1 MRKRAVR
8 ISILTFLLTA
18 SLTAAFFLWDL
29 QRRSNDLTLADNAL
43 TERLGGITTTV
54 GAIATAQQ
62 GYVAPGQLDEPW
74 FERMTMLLEQL
85 NRELAAVRLSLRTA
99 DAVKAL
105 DSIGVA
111 RKALVAADERVREN
125 LTLGQELMAADV
137 IFSDGRNSVDAIS
150 TGLHDVRTAE
160 ASRNGAERAA
170 LDRERWIVLG
180 LATLAWF
187 AVVVVLMSAPA
198 SATASSGAATEKEET
213 HPPASV
219 AGADANKG
227 PSVDLAATAAL
238 CTDLSRV
245 AEIAALSELLGR
257 AASILDAS
265 GATLW
270 LGAGEQLFAVLGH
283 GYTPQML
290 ARFGPIPRDADN
302 AAAKAWRT
310 GRVATVRSTETTA
323 GGIVAPMFGPSG
335 CIGVLAFESR
345 SNHEYDTTLQ
355 AVTTLI
361 AAQVSTAVSAWPAAS
376 GPPASAARPA

>member
-18 SLTAAFFLWDL
+18 SLAATFFLWDI
-29 QRRSNDLTLADNAL
+29 QRRTVELIAADDALA
-43 TERLGGITTTV
+43 ERLDGIATTV
-54 GAIATAQQ
+54 VAIGTAQQ

-85 NRELAAVRLSLRTA
+85 NRELAAIRPSLRTA
-99 DAVKAL
+99 DAIKTFE
-105 DSIGVA
+105 SIGA
-111 RKALVAADERVREN
+111 TWKALVAADERIREN

-150 TGLHDVRTAE
+150 AGLRDVRTSE
-160 ASRNGAERAA
+160 KSRNRAERAA
-170 LDRERWIVLG
+170 FERERWIVLG

-187 AVVVVLMSAPA
+187 AVVVVLLSVPASSTAPSTETVEKVETDSLASAPR
-198 SATASSGAATEKEET
+198 ATL
-213 HPPASV
+213 
-219 AGADANKG
+219 G

-245 AEIAALSELLGR
+245 AETAALSELLGR

-283 GYTPQML
+283 GYTPQTL
-290 ARFGPIPRDADN
+290 SRFGPIARDADN

-310 GRVATVRSTETTA
+310 GGIATVGSTEKSA
-323 GGIVAPMFGPSG
+323 GAIVAPMFGPDG

-345 SNHEYDTTLQ
+345 SKREHDATMQ
-355 AVTTLI
+355 AVAALI
-361 AAQVSTAVSAWPAAS
+361 AAQVSTAVSAWPTAAS
-376 GPPASAARPA
+376 AAQPSAARPA